1 MATAYP
7 GGLRKRGGL
16 LDEFMAPDY
25 SYLARRAELTPK
37 QREYA
42 ANVPVDL
49 ARGSLA
55 GLLGTPA
62 DVANIPQSPMPME
75 QFGEYSYAPAQK
87 IPYGSEYFLENL
99 PLAPARD
106 NPLGRVAGQVGSFAP
121 MVPVQA
127 ARMAGKGVMA
137 AGRAGERLAER
148 VVPQVMERGGLLGE
162 MVAAMGQGTTSGMA
176 AKRSPALDLTGA
188 LRPGKAPVR
197 GETSKELV
205 RQQKKLL
212 SDDEKEILDTLKQKY
227 PDFASASKFMTGQ
240 EVQKL
245 IRSESA
251 VKEVSQLLSILPNAK
266 EMSSMAKA
274 GQPKQGWYRAS
285 TQAII
290 DVFGA
295 DDAPR
300 FASLLAALSPQTSV
314 EMNLLNTLNTWK
326 NWTAA
331 GRPTDA
337 RAIKEIMGRS
347 VSGTKGEES
356 ILGAWENNAFRSLS
370 APDPAKVTLSG
381 PKVDSFYKNLAD
393 DVYKVTND
401 AWMANALGV
410 NQNLFSGS
418 PTALQLAKGDPGLTP
433 GYIATNAR
441 LRQGAQQAGM
451 FPSEGQETIWSLAMP
466 LMEGQTSMGLPA
478 RAILDQ
484 GKLTPDIIRGT
495 PDFSTLLNQGNYQ
508 DILRRAGYEEQL
520 AALKPYE
527 WSPSN
532 VQLSMSEQRDIDSL
546 AKRLEELQG
555 FRQMESRGKVI
566 SLPRNPQNLPDR
578 AIGAETYE
586 MIPFLGSGH
595 LEELINQPAGSR
607 ANFSSRAASAFQ
619 DVQGRDILSRSL
631 LDENVL
637 KTRGMQGAYRP
648 PGGVPFVGPAS
659 ETGLRAPTL
668 AKNPIETNTGFAN
681 RFEVPVTYASPV
693 SKVGPAL
700 NYPQIPRKTQEKLGA
715 VAATRGLLTA
725 QGGSPYNV
733 QVPYAKGE
741 SMFFPLEKKVGEDE
755 IRYAYNLAGDEIP
768 LADYGTGVA
777 GLNFGKRLPAADIRQ
792 LQSALGSKDYVPTYN
807 ISDYVDYSN
816 AWRQPPGSG
825 AATTQFLEYFNKLS
839 AKDQAKLSQASMA
852 PAGDLYDIYAK
863 TAETKGYK
871 TRADLMNL
879 LDFVRNK
886 GLLAI
891 PAALSA
897 GAAFPATT
905 MPTPGGLLRDEDLY
919 PRY

>member
-1 MATAYP
+1 M
-7 GGLRKRGGL
+7 GL
-16 LDEFMAPDY
+16 LDEFYAPDY
-25 SYLARRAELTPK
+25 SRLKRGQFRRDTPK
-37 QREYA
+37 MREYA
-42 ANVPVDL
+42 ANVPVDVM
-49 ARGSLA
+49 RGRLA
-55 GLLGTPA
+55 GLLGLPS
-62 DVANIPQSPMPME
+62 DVANMFRTLMPTEMMGGPVDYE
-75 QFGEYSYAPAQK
+75 EPTQV
-87 IPYGSEYFLENL
+87 PYGTDFMLKNL
-99 PLAPARD
+99 PLAPAAD
-106 NPLGRVAGQVGSFAP
+106 NPLGRVAGQAGALVPLTP
-121 MVPVQA
+121 MEIARA
-127 ARMAGKGVMA
+127 ARL
-137 AGRAGERLAER
+137 AGRGAAEVGKFVAPKAGQLAENYMQR
-148 VVPQVMERGGLLGE
+148 MGMMPGIVSKEGGGLLGDAAAT
-162 MVAAMGQGTTSGMA
+162 AAMAT
-176 AKRSPALDLTGA
+176 RSNPALDLTGA

-212 SDDEKEILDTLKQKY
+212 SDDEKEILETLKQKY

-331 GRPTDA
+331 GRPTDPK
-337 RAIKEIMGRS
+337 AIKEIMGRS

-566 SLPRNPQNLPDR
+566 SLPKNPQNLPDK

-595 LEELINQPAGSR
+595 LEELISQPAGSR

-619 DVQGRDILSRSL
+619 DVQGRDILLRSL
-631 LDENVL
+631 LDEDVL
-637 KTRGMQGAYRP
+637 KTRNMQGAYRP

-681 RFEVPVTYASPV
+681 RFEVPVTYPR
-693 SKVGPAL
+693 
-700 NYPQIPRKTQEKLGA
+700 NYPQIPKKTQEKLSA
-715 VAATRGLLTA
+715 VAAARGLFTA

-733 QVPYAKGE
+733 QVPYAKGK
-741 SMFFPLEKKVGEDE
+741 SMFFPLDKKVGEDE

-777 GLNFGKRLPAADIRQ
+777 GLNFGEKLPNADIRQ
-792 LQSALGSKDYVPTYN
+792 LQSALGSRDYVPTHN
-807 ISDYVDYSN
+807 ISNYVDYSD
-816 AWRQPPGSG
+816 AWLQPPGSG

-839 AKDQAKLSQASMA
+839 PKDQAKLSQSSMA
-852 PAGDLYDIYAK
+852 PAGNLYDIYAK

-871 TRADLMNL
+871 TREDLMNL
-879 LDFVRNK
+879 LDVVRNK

-897 GAAFPATT
+897 GAAFPATSIS
-905 MPTPGGLLRDEDLY
+905 TPGGLLRDEDLY

>member
-1 MATAYP
+1 M
-7 GGLRKRGGL
+7 GL
-16 LDEFMAPDY
+16 LDEFYAPDY
-25 SYLARRAELTPK
+25 SKLKRGQFRRDTPK
-37 QREYA
+37 MREAA
-42 ANVPVDL
+42 ANVPVDV
-49 ARGSLA
+49 ARGTVAGAL
-55 GLLGTPA
+55 GLLSDTLNFAPA
-62 DVANIPQSPMPME
+62 YSPMPME
-75 QFGEYSYAPAQK
+75 QFGDYNYAPSQK

-99 PLAPARD
+99 PLAPAAD
-106 NPLGRVAGQVGSFAP
+106 NPLGRVAGQMGALAP

-127 ARMAGKGVMA
+127 ARMAGKGA
-137 AGRAGERLAER
+137 AATARFVAPKAGQLAEDYMR
-148 VVPQVMERGGLLGE
+148 GMGMMPGIVPNEGSV
-162 MVAAMGQGTTSGMA
+162 
-176 AKRSPALDLTGA
+176 LTGA
-188 LRPGKAPVR
+188 LRPEKAPVR

-205 RQQKKLL
+205 RQQKKML
-212 SDDEKEILDTLKQKY
+212 SDDEKDILEKLKQKY
-227 PDFASASKFMTGQ
+227 PGFADASKFMTGQ

-251 VKEVSQLLSILPNAK
+251 VKEVSNLLEILPNAK
-266 EMSSMAKA
+266 EMASMAKA

-370 APDPAKVTLSG
+370 AKDPAKVTLSG

-410 NQNLFSGS
+410 DQNLFSGS
-418 PTALQLAKGDPGLTP
+418 PTALQIAKGDPGLTP

-441 LRQGAQQAGM
+441 LRQGAQKAGM

-466 LMEGQTSMGLPA
+466 LMEGQTSMGLRA
-478 RAILDQ
+478 REILDQ
-484 GKLTPDIIRGT
+484 GKLTPEIIRGT

-508 DILRRAGYEEQL
+508 NILQNAGYEEQL
-520 AALKPYE
+520 SKLKPYE
-527 WSPSN
+527 WPASN
-532 VQLSMSEQRDIDSL
+532 TQLSMSEQRDIDSL
-546 AKRLEELQG
+546 AKRLEGLQG

-566 SLPRNPQNLPDR
+566 SLPKPGKPLPNL
-578 AIGAETYE
+578 ATGAETYE

-595 LEELINQPAGSR
+595 LEDLIQQPAGSR

-619 DVQGRDILSRSL
+619 DIQGRDLLLGSL
-631 LDENVL
+631 LGPDVL

-659 ETGLRAPTL
+659 ETGLRAPTMVQ
-668 AKNPIETNTGFAN
+668 NPIETNTGFAN
-681 RFEVPVTYASPV
+681 RFEVPVTYTSPV
-693 SKVGPAL
+693 SKVGPVL
-700 NYPQIPRKTQEKLGA
+700 NLPQIPQKTQEKLGA
-715 VAATRGLLTA
+715 VAATRGMLTA

-733 QVPYAKGE
+733 QIPYAQGE
-741 SMFFPLEKKVGEDE
+741 SMFFPSDKKVGEDA
-755 IRYAYNLAGDEIP
+755 IRYAYNLAGDDIP
-768 LADYGTGVA
+768 FADYATGVA
-777 GLNFGKRLPAADIRQ
+777 AMNFGKRLPDADIRQ
-792 LQSALGSKDYVPTYN
+792 LQSALGATSVVPTRN
-807 ISDYVDYSN
+807 ISGYVDYSN
-816 AWRQPPGSG
+816 AWRQAPGSG
-825 AATTQFLEYFNKLS
+825 AVTKQWLEYFNKLS
-839 AKDQAKLSQASMA
+839 PKDQAKLSQASMA
-852 PAGDLYDIYAK
+852 PAGDLFDIYSK
-863 TAETKGYK
+863 TAATRGYK
-871 TRADLMNL
+871 TREDLMNL
-879 LDFVRNK
+879 LEFVRNK
-886 GLLAI
+886 GLLAV
-891 PAALSA
+891 PAALSS
-897 GAAFPATT
+897 GAAFPSTT
-905 MPTPGGLLRDEDLY
+905 MPTSGGLLRDEDLY
-919 PRY
+919 GGF